1 VRLDRS
7 CHGDIVATI
16 IVDLD
21 RGQCQEYATGAT
33 SAAKTNREVKFV
45 FAAMKVGLFGA
56 SYRQSSLPG
65 NRPTPLGTMRKE
77 SAIRL
82 TAQTLRL
89 VVCSVLVVLAWSA
102 LLNAQNV
109 VSMGALGGRVTD
121 QGGAVVPGALLV
133 VRNLETGVNQ
143 SAVTNHAG
151 LYRFPALMPGTYS
164 VTASLKSFRDVQALV
179 QVRVGNTTLQDVE
192 LRVGASA
199 DTVKIIGMVPLLR
212 PTDSSASTVLE
223 RSFTEDL
230 PLNGRRYTDFAT
242 LTPNTSYDGD
252 TGLVSIAGQQGG
264 EDSGYANGNG
274 SNVFTVDGSNA
285 TSNYFADIIGRYR
298 IPYLYGDDAIQEFQ
312 VSVSPYSAIYGG
324 GAGFVNAVTRSGSN
338 AFHGS
343 TFYYNRNSVFGAND
357 ALDKGAGNPKPE
369 DDLEQFG
376 AGVGGPIRHDQL
388 WFFVDYEQQL
398 RNNPIS
404 VINPV
409 LATTQANLP
418 AFLSANF
425 GIPARTTLPPPNG
438 LLPVPGSD
446 TAPDWTN
453 PVYLQQ
459 VSNTVNALNSNL
471 GSRARQRN
479 DWVITPRLDYQPTS
493 RDGLFLSLNL
503 NRFSSPGGVITDP
516 TVGNYGIQTLANAYV
531 HTFQASV
538 GWTHT
543 FSPNLLNEFHV
554 STSQDNQISTPT
566 GLSPNTPT
574 VILDSPAAF
583 ILGNAPFSVGRV
595 FERQNSLS
603 DRVDFVIGK
612 HTLQVGFDFTRAW
625 DSDSNDGGADPNE
638 AVEFGSFLGSYEFPN
653 LEAFALGEYSVFSQS
668 SGNPTF
674 SFAVPYYGFYV
685 QDTFRTLPKLT
696 LEIGLREDFQVYPQ
710 PPTNPLFPL
719 TGQYPNQFQ
728 RVAPRFGFAWQPAS
742 RTVLRGGFGEF
753 YTDMNGLNYRNA
765 VVSNGLAS
773 QQTSVSSSYS
783 GGPPNVQVP
792 TFPTILPADSPL
804 FQASPDISLV
814 SPHFRAPVIL
824 QASLQIEREIFEN
837 TTVAIGTMWNH
848 GLHILSGS
856 ADDLNLMPLTGTTTY
871 IVCPPGT
878 AAAPCSGPT
887 MTLPNM
893 DNGLLTEG
901 NITTKLGQI
910 NELISPAQNYYNSMF
925 VQVQRRMSQGLSLQ
939 FAYTFAKSIMLDGM
953 DFNNQFDFSN
963 SHAPSLLD
971 QRHRITFASVYRP
984 RLERLTSSDTGRAL
998 LSGWMLSN
1006 VMEFSSGRPYAGLL
1020 SPACTS
1026 STVAFNNCDGA
1037 NDNLNDTAFNQD
1049 TANTAGGINGAGPTP
1064 GIGLNSFYGPWLE
1077 RIDVGLAR
1085 SFSIK
1090 EGKELKLQV
1099 QAFNLL
1105 NHANYYVQNGDGINQ
1120 LQYNPIGTNCGDGAT
1135 LNQTCYLVPNSGPG
1149 NFGTL
1154 QEISPNGLP
1163 RMLQFSAR
1171 FMF

>member
-1 VRLDRS
+1 VKLLRATQEPNVRLDCSR
-7 CHGDIVATI
+7 HGDLVATI

-21 RGQCQEYATGAT
+21 MGRLQQYATGAT
-33 SAAKTNREVKFV
+33 SAAI
-45 FAAMKVGLFGA
+45 G
-56 SYRQSSLPG
+56 
-65 NRPTPLGTMRKE
+65 
-77 SAIRL
+77 L
-82 TAQTLRL
+82 TAKTLRL
-89 VVCSVLVVLAWSA
+89 VVCSVLVVLASSA

-121 QGGAVVPGALLV
+121 QGGAAVPGALLV

-151 LYRFPALMPGTYS
+151 LYRFPALIPGTYS
-164 VTASLKSFRDVQALV
+164 VTAALKGFRDVQALV
-179 QVRVGNTTLQDVE
+179 QVRVGSTTLQDVK
-192 LRVGASA
+192 LQVGASA
-199 DTVKIIGMVPLLR
+199 DTVKIIGTVPLLR

-312 VSVSPYSAIYGG
+312 VSASPYSTIYGG

-376 AGVGGPIRHDQL
+376 AGVGGPIRHDRL

-409 LATTQANLP
+409 LATTPANLP
-418 AFLSANF
+418 VFLSANF
-425 GIPARTTLPPPNG
+425 GIPAGTTLPSPNG
-438 LLPVPGSD
+438 PLPVPGSD
-446 TAPDWTN
+446 TAPDSTN

-471 GSRARQRN
+471 GLKARQRN

-516 TVGNYGIQTLANAYV
+516 TVGNYGTQTLADAYV

-583 ILGNAPFSVGRV
+583 ILGNAPFSVGKV
-595 FERQNSLS
+595 FERQYSLA

-625 DSDSNDGGADPNE
+625 DSDNNDGGADPNE

-653 LEAFALGEYSVFSQS
+653 LEAFALGEYNVFSQS

-685 QDTFRTLPKLT
+685 QDTFRALPQLT
-696 LEIGLREDFQVYPQ
+696 LEMGLREDFQVYPQ
-710 PPTNPLFPL
+710 PATNPLFPL

-728 RVAPRFGFAWQPAS
+728 RLAPRFGFAWQPAS
-742 RTVLRGGFGEF
+742 KTVLRGGFGEF
-753 YTDMNGLNYRNA
+753 YTNMNGLNYRNA

-773 QQTSVSSSYS
+773 QQTSVSSSYI
-783 GGPPNVQVP
+783 GGPPNAQVP
-792 TFPTILPADSPL
+792 TFPAILPADSPL

-814 SPHFRAPVIL
+814 SPHFRAPLIL

-871 IVCPPGT
+871 IICPPGT

-887 MTLPNM
+887 LTLPNM

-910 NELISPAQNYYNSMF
+910 NELISPAQNYYNSLF
-925 VQVQRRMSQGLSLQ
+925 VQAQRRMLQGLSLQ

-963 SHAPSLLD
+963 THAPSLLD
-971 QRHRITFASVYRP
+971 QRHRITFAGVYRP
-984 RLERLTSSDTGRAL
+984 RLERLTSSGTVRAL
-998 LSGWMLSN
+998 LSGWTLNS

-1026 STVAFNNCDGA
+1026 STLSFSNCNGA
-1037 NDNLNDTAFNQD
+1037 NDNLNDTSFNQD

-1090 EGKELKLQV
+1090 EGKELRLEV

-1120 LQYNPIGTNCGDGAT
+1120 LEYNPIGTNCGDGAT

-1154 QEISPNGLP
+1154 QEITPNGLP
-1163 RMLQFSAR
+1163 RVLQFSAR
-1171 FMF
+1171 FTF